1 MIRFGVL
8 PLVFCAGQVF
18 AQTTPAVAPVVDA
31 LEAPR
36 AQVGQAYQA
45 HVARSAV
52 QTEAIYAEKV
62 TGDLLPGEKFVPPK
76 DAKAAR
82 MELPML
88 DGSLAII
95 VVFGLL
101 LGGLAL
107 WLRYA
112 GAGVLR
118 SGPREIRAKP
128 EAPVAWRMAEGAPL
142 PEGDALLALV
152 RGMADRRAALVL
164 LLRASLLRAAEV
176 SDTRFARSDTER
188 EAFRRLPG
196 GWERVKSLL
205 QEAEW
210 AHYGGREVGEAT
222 FERCYAD
229 AKSVLATPLRGR
241 GR

>member
-1 MIRFGVL
+1 MRLILL

-18 AQTTPAVAPVVDA
+18 AQAEPPAAPVVDTI
-31 LEAPR
+31 EAPR
-36 AQVGQAYQA
+36 AQVAHAYQA
-45 HVARSAV
+45 RVAPLGV

-62 TGDLLPGEKFVPPK
+62 TGALLPDAKFVPPK
-76 DAKAAR
+76 DDNAPLMR
-82 MELPML
+82 MPML
-88 DGSLAII
+88 DGNLAIM

-107 WLRYA
+107 WLRFA

-118 SGPREIRAKP
+118 AGPREIRAKA
-128 EAPVAWRMAEGAPL
+128 EAPEAWRMAEGAPL
-142 PEGDALLALV
+142 PEGEALLAMV

-188 EAFRRLPG
+188 EAFRRLPS

-229 AKSVLATPLRGR
+229 AKSVLAMPLRGR
-241 GR
+241 AR